1 MGAKVA
7 VLSIHHVSLV
17 VADTQ
22 LAVSFYTEVLGLEV
36 CEGRP
41 ELGFAGAWLSIGEQ
55 QIHLLE
61 VENPDPVKNRP
72 EHGGRDRHL
81 AMSVDNLDEIEQLLQ
96 LKGIAVSRSKSGRA
110 ALFCRDPDGNGVE
123 LIQKLD

>member
-1 MGAKVA
+1 MS

-22 LAVSFYTEVLGLEV
+22 QAVDFYHGVLGLNV
-36 CEGRP
+36 CPDRP
-41 ELGFAGAWLSIGEQ
+41 DLGFPGAWLTIGEQ

-61 VENPDPVKNRP
+61 VANLDLVERPVA
-72 EHGGRDRHL
+72 GGRDRHL
-81 AMSVDNLDEIEQLLQ
+81 AMSVQRLGDFEHKLDAA
-96 LKGIAVSRSKSGRA
+96 GIAFSRSRSGRQ

-123 LIQKLD
+123 LVGLQK